1 VDLVAMAVDVRGHL
15 GVPEARLVTKVDTG
29 FQHFTHR
36 DSHEDSK
43 GWF

>member
-1 VDLVAMAVDVRGHL
+1 
-15 GVPEARLVTKVDTG
+15 VTKVDTG

>member
-1 VDLVAMAVDVRGHL
+1 
-15 GVPEARLVTKVDTG
+15 LVTKVDTG